1 MNELNAEL
9 DELRARLA
17 ALEGERLP
25 KVDRASRR
33 RDRRQVIGG
42 VGLFVVALGLAGA
55 VSASALSG
63 SNTVTSD
70 DIVDGQVLYADI
82 KNGAVTGGKLL
93 DNSVTSADIANGTLA
108 ATDFAPGVLGNF
120 DAVEV
125 VSNTQDPDSSGNF
138 FILNAPCPAGKRP
151 IAGGGKSTAP
161 NLFMRD
167 SSPFENSWWVQW
179 ETEGNTS
186 VELNEFTVYAV
197 CVPD

>member
-1 MNELNAEL
+1 MRELQAEI

-25 KVDRASRR
+25 KVDKASRR
-33 RDRRQVIGG
+33 RDRGQVIGG
-42 VGLFVVALGLAGA
+42 IGLFVVALGVAGA

-82 KNGAVTGGKLL
+82 KNGAVTGAKLL

-120 DAVEV
+120 DAVEA
-125 VSNTQDPDSSGNF
+125 VSEVHDPGSGNF
-138 FILNAPCPAGKRP
+138 FILDATCPEGKRP
-151 IAGGGKSTAP
+151 VAGGGKSTDP
-161 NLFMRD
+161 NMFMRD
-167 SSPFENSWWVQW
+167 SGPSTNSWIVQW
-179 ETEGNTS
+179 ETEGNAS
-186 VELNEFTVYAV
+186 VDPGAFTVYAA
-197 CVPD
+197 CVPN